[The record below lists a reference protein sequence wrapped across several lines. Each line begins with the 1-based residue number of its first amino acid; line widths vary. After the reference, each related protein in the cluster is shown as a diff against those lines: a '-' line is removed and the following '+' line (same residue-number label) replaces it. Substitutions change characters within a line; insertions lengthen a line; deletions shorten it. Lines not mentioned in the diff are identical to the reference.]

1 MWHFTNRLR
10 LVICRGPGAMYRM
23 LCSSSLFVCI
33 HFLAGG
39 QKPLSLQECVRI
51 AFENRPDI
59 QDAQLTLMYTKAQ
72 IKEGYSAY
80 LPQVSASFTLDDNLK
95 LLANVIPGG
104 VLGPE
109 PVVVRF
115 GTTYAAFA
123 TGLAEQKIY
132 DQSLITGFKAFKPS
146 LEAAVENIEK
156 MRQEVAMEVATVYVQ
171 AAVLTL
177 QIEPLEEIRKEYKKL
192 LSIVEL
198 QAKEGFA
205 LSTDVERLR
214 LALSNVEA
222 QWQLLIV
229 NREMALQKLKASMWV
244 PETEPIIPD
253 TASIREMFRLQLTA
267 PPFDPLRLP
276 ELRLLRK
283 NIDIQKIQMMRVK
296 HGYIPNLSAYAR
308 YGVQALNNQ
317 FGPLWS
323 RWFDFSSVG
332 LRISFPVFD
341 GFWRQSRYSQARI
354 QWLQM
359 QNQYKHSERLLK
371 LQFENATLARK
382 QSAIDVLQQEQT
394 LQLARR
400 VLLKSQAA
408 FAEGRQALAEVL
420 NAEIQFQQAMINYHN
435 ALLMFLNAEIQLQKA
450 AGRLLEYLKVR

>member
-1 MWHFTNRLR
+1 
-10 LVICRGPGAMYRM
+10 M
-23 LCSSSLFVCI
+23 LCFWGLTSSPSHREGGHGLGMLRAAWVVAVFP
-33 HFLAGG
+33 LTLMG
-39 QKPLSLQECVRI
+39 QKPLSLQECVRL

-59 QDAQLTLMYTKAQ
+59 QDAQLTLMHAKAQ

-95 LLANVIPGG
+95 LPANVIPGG

-132 DQSLITGFKAFKPS
+132 DQSLITGFRAFKPA

-156 MRQEVAMEVATVYVQ
+156 LRQEVAMEVATAYLQ

-177 QIEPLEEIRKEYKKL
+177 QSAPLDEIRQEYKKL
-192 LSIVEL
+192 LSIIEL

-222 QWQLLIV
+222 QWQQLIV

-244 PETEPIIPD
+244 PETEPVSPD
-253 TASIREMFRLQLTA
+253 TGSVREMFRLQLTP

-276 ELRLLRK
+276 ELKLLQK
-283 NIDIQKIQMMRVK
+283 SIDIQKVQMLRVK

-308 YGVQALNNQ
+308 YGVQALNDQ
-317 FGPLWS
+317 FGHLWS

-332 LRISFPVFD
+332 LRISIPVFD
-341 GFWRQSRYSQARI
+341 GLWRQSRYSQARI

-371 LQFENATLARK
+371 LQFENATFARK
-382 QSAIDVLQQEQT
+382 QSAIDVVQQEQT
-394 LQLARR
+394 LHLARR
-400 VLLKSQAA
+400 LLLKSQTA
-408 FAEGRQALAEVL
+408 FAQGQEPLTGVL
-420 NAEIQFQQAMINYHN
+420 NAEIQFQQALMNYHN
-435 ALLMFLNAEIQLQKA
+435 ALLMFLTSEIQLQKA